1 MSAAA
6 DVRDD
11 DAGPEV
17 SQAVAVLEAVIT
29 SYRRGRPTDRPS
41 PSRCR
46 SPGKSL
52 LQSESEKSS
61 CRTGDPETIG
71 GLSAPNDALVS

>member
-17 SQAVAVLEAVIT
+17 SQAVALLEAVIT

-41 PSRCR
+41 PQPPSKRAQN
-46 SPGKSL
+46 PL
-52 LQSESEKSS
+52 
-61 CRTGDPETIG
+61 
-71 GLSAPNDALVS
+71 APRDTPRQFEA